1 MADKKKPETTPE
13 EHPEPN
19 RLPSDQLVVTGDT
32 AHPEVV
38 VDHVTNET
46 ELANPKDEDNYAG
59 GPEYKPV

>member
-1 MADKKKPETTPE
+1 MADKKPAKTTD

-32 AHPEVV
+32 AHPEVF
-38 VDHVTNET
+38 VDHDTNET
-46 ELANPKDEDNYAG
+46 ELADPKDEKNYAG